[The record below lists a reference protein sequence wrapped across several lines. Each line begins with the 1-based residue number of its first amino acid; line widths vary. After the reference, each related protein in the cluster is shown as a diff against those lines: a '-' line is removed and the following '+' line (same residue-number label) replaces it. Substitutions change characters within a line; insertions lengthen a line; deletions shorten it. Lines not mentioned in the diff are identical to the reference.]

1 MADNKHRVCPIENV
15 CNSAYVSADMSVC
28 PQFPVA
34 LIAALLKKG
43 SFTMQ
48 ALRPEIQAF
57 IRASETLLSP
67 ASLGTPL
74 TNEERELIA
83 YYAQTVAQEFAS
95 LLQFGGL
102 S

>member
-1 MADNKHRVCPIENV
+1 
-15 CNSAYVSADMSVC
+15 
-28 PQFPVA
+28 
-34 LIAALLKKG
+34 
-43 SFTMQ
+43 MQ
-48 ALRPEIQAF
+48 ALRSEIQAF

-74 TNEERELIA
+74 TNEERELVA

-95 LLQFGGL
+95 VLQLGGL